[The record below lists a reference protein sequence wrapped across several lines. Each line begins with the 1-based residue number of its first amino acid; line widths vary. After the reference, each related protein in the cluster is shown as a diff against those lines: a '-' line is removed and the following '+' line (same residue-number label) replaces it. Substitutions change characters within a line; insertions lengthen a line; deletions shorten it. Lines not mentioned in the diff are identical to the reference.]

1 MAQQPLWRVVAQQ
14 VCMAA
19 AVLDAVLEGPE
30 ILLLPDRRLVC
41 LLLGSIGQGLHFHY
55 SRKQFWSAL
64 PAAASR

>member
-19 AVLDAVLEGPE
+19 AELDAVLEGPE
-30 ILLLPDRRLVC
+30 ILLLPREAGVPVAGLNWAGTALS
-41 LLLGSIGQGLHFHY
+41 LL
-55 SRKQFWSAL
+55 RKQFWSAL